1 MFSIPSPKDLSSN
14 LYRATKGLSSCKA
27 HETKEQTIDSWI
39 AFACLRQ
46 LAKAVSEV
54 GFKGE

>member
-27 HETKEQTIDSWI
+27 HETKERTIDLLI
-39 AFACLRQ
+39 FLAPFADGLR
-46 LAKAVSEV
+46 
-54 GFKGE
+54 